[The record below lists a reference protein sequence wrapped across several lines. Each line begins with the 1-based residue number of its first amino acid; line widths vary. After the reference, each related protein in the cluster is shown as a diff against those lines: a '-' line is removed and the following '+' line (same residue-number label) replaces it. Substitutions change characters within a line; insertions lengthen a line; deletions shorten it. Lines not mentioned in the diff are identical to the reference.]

1 MDLAGPVPE
10 LKSHT
15 GSTSKPD
22 DAYLS
27 DFTRLGEQIYYY
39 APTSTSRSTPTT
51 SSTTDVV
58 ATAVK
63 QSTPDPDLIIICS
76 WMYALPRHIAKYTQA
91 YRAKYASSPIL
102 LLRQDGG
109 DFFWR
114 THATQMRNLEP
125 AASVIRTLQ
134 RRSHSVD
141 TTQVDQNANPRP
153 EAKAKAKAKLRV
165 LMHVFSNGGA
175 WSACQLADAYASA
188 FSFTCPSISTL
199 SPRESDHANA
209 ILPID
214 ALILD
219 STPSL
224 PDPRASHAA
233 ICEAL
238 PSPTTYPLT
247 RKVGETAVWCFLA
260 LASGVDALFGREHL
274 TLNIR
279 RRLNDP
285 AGAFMQPGLRRV
297 YIYSETDALIPASD
311 VELHAEEAR
320 ARARARV
327 MAREKAENKGGLET
341 STDISTPITGDD
353 ESNGSGSG
361 NGNNNGN
368 SISDKGDGTSTG
380 TGDSITTSDD
390 GTGPGA
396 DANTRIWLEKFEHT
410 RHVGHMQGDPGRY
423 WAVVE
428 RAWRGGRRED
438 QDQNKGEDTTD
449 SRQ

>member
-10 LKSHT
+10 LQSHT
-15 GSTSKPD
+15 GPTSKPD

-27 DFTRLGEQIYYY
+27 DFTRLGEQTYYN
-39 APTSTSRSTPTT
+39 APTTTSRSTPTR
-51 SSTTDVV
+51 SGTTDVA

-91 YRAKYASSPIL
+91 YRARYASSPIL

-125 AASVIRTLQ
+125 AVSVIRTLE
-134 RRSHSVD
+134 RRSQSAAS
-141 TTQVDQNANPRP
+141 TTQVDQNANPDVKAKAG
-153 EAKAKAKAKLRV
+153 AKAKAKTETKAKPRV

-188 FSFTCPSISTL
+188 YASAFACTSIPTL
-199 SPRESDHANA
+199 SPRESDRTNA
-209 ILPID
+209 ILPVD

-238 PSPTTYPLT
+238 PNPTTYPLT

-260 LASGVDALFGREHL
+260 LASGVDALLGREHL

-285 AGAFMQPGLRRV
+285 EGAFMQSGLRRV

-311 VELHAEEAR
+311 VELHSEEAR
-320 ARARARV
+320 ASASASARARV
-327 MAREKAENKGGLET
+327 TAREKAEIKENKENNEDGVHET
-341 STDISTPITGDD
+341 SSSTLDTGND
-353 ESNGSGSG
+353 NGD
-361 NGNNNGN
+361 NNT
-368 SISDKGDGTSTG
+368 I
-380 TGDSITTSDD
+380 SDD
-390 GTGPGA
+390 GPGPHSDA
-396 DANTRIWLEKFEHT
+396 DTRIWLEKFEHT

-428 RAWRGGRRED
+428 RVWTG
-438 QDQNKGEDTTD
+438 
-449 SRQ
+449 